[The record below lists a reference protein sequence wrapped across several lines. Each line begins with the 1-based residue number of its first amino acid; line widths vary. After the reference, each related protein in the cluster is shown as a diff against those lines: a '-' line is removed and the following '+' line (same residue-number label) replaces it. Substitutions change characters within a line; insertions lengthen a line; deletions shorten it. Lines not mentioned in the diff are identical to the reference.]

1 MLSLKVFSCKLTS
14 LYCKQTQKIVIHF
27 WQESTSFKGR
37 TFLTPQ
43 TPNGKNLWLLP
54 DQSNG
59 VFLLSSSK
67 AILRHLDSYFLLPF
81 RWTSFSLLLAPSCF
95 FRHFCNSDKKELKIP
110 LIVAPFLSL
119 LQLLAWQLFSSAKNN
134 KKATKFTAKLSQP
147 HAKSFFLQLRVP
159 SNYFFVKVI
168 ASKRFLKYSLT
179 MLLHN
184 EASCISLS
192 RQIKITE
199 AEIILSNIFAAQYV
213 QLMYGNYFLMV
224 RGSGLVVKRVTSKPR
239 GPGLNF
245 SNLLIILL
253 EPQQF

>member
-14 LYCKQTQKIVIHF
+14 LYCKQTQKIVSHW

-54 DQSNG
+54 DQSNR

-119 LQLLAWQLFSSAKNN
+119 LQFLAWQLFSSAKNRGIMQCLSE
-134 KKATKFTAKLSQP
+134 AKLRSTRCPNTQP
-147 HAKSFFLQLRVP
+147 CLPRRKSRI
-159 SNYFFVKVI
+159 KK
-168 ASKRFLKYSLT
+168 KRNSD
-179 MLLHN
+179 
-184 EASCISLS
+184 S
-192 RQIKITE
+192 
-199 AEIILSNIFAAQYV
+199 
-213 QLMYGNYFLMV
+213 
-224 RGSGLVVKRVTSKPR
+224 
-239 GPGLNF
+239 
-245 SNLLIILL
+245 LIIN
-253 EPQQF
+253 P